1 MNAWMTQRIGA
12 MYYVCSSDRALDEL
26 VTAVV
31 EVARRLMGL
40 PRAWEPAGNLLIVT
54 RRVAAVD

>member
-40 PRAWEPAGNLLIVT
+40 PRAWELNLPEIP
-54 RRVAAVD
+54 